1 MTEVALATTST
12 ANHYLVA
19 DARERA
25 VVPFL
30 ESALAGRLVAGRQ
43 VNTGDYL
50 ICRRSATSEICACVE
65 RKTLADFAAS
75 FKDGRHANVEKMRR
89 LRASTGCQLYFI
101 IEGPAFPSPAR
112 RFARIPYASI
122 LSAITNLMVR
132 DSIMIIQTENE
143 AHTAKRLADLVNSFD
158 KCKRAPPMQPDAP
171 PMQPDAP
178 PMQPDAPPMQPDA
191 PPMQP
196 DALPMQPDALPMQ
209 PDAPPMQPDAPPMQ
223 PDAPPMQ
230 PDAPPM
236 LPAMQIPESVTGAI
250 YQSDDEAVVKL
261 WATLRGVSVVLGKI
275 ISCKFS
281 VADLV
286 AGRVSPAA
294 LAALRTANGRQIN
307 PAARASLTAVA
318 RGAEPVAIR
327 LVSGV
332 RGFSPD
338 AATLILKEVGGIVNL
353 CAEGGAEKA
362 AATLLPRGTGTARL
376 GDARAGRLLRMLTY
390 SALQEQAALQE
401 HAALQKK

>member
-1 MTEVALATTST
+1 MSEGLCAKTGSTS
-12 ANHYLVA
+12 AASHYLVA

-30 ESALAGRLVAGRQ
+30 ESTLAGRLVAGRQ

-50 ICRRSATSEICACVE
+50 ICRPAATVQICAAIE

-158 KCKRAPPMQPDAP
+158 KHGVCILPAQPAPHADVPVPYADAP
-171 PMQPDAP
+171 ADAP
-178 PMQPDAPPMQPDA
+178 ADMPADMPADAPTPPALLADA
-191 PPMQP
+191 PVPPADMP
-196 DALPMQPDALPMQ
+196 ADASV
-209 PDAPPMQPDAPPMQ
+209 
-223 PDAPPMQ
+223 
-230 PDAPPM
+230 
-236 LPAMQIPESVTGAI
+236 MQIPEIVTGAI
-250 YQSDDEAVVKL
+250 YQSDDESVVKL
-261 WATLRGVSVVLGKI
+261 WASLRGVSAVLGKI

-286 AGRVSPAA
+286 TGRVSLAA
-294 LAALRTANGRQIN
+294 LAALRTATGRQIN
-307 PAARASLTAVA
+307 PMARASLAAVA
-318 RGAEPVAIR
+318 RGAEAVAIR
-327 LVSGV
+327 LVSAV
-332 RGFSPD
+332 RGFSPE
-338 AATLILKEVGGIVNL
+338 AAARILKEAGGIVNL

-362 AATLLPRGTGTARL
+362 AATLLPRGTATARL
-376 GDARAGRLLRMLTY
+376 GEARAGRLLRMLTY
-390 SALQEQAALQE
+390 KSPP
-401 HAALQKK
+401 